1 MRTRCLRVF
10 QRKLFLSMA
19 LSLLGMWQDS
29 NVNNRI
35 GQDNIL
41 RNVNAI
47 FMIQNF
53 RPICS
58 RVPVG
63 NNVKKMTPET
73 HLVLDVIGNVRVVGG
88 GREALR
94 NAKDIEE
101 NADIMEWTCGLRED
115 GDGG

>member
-1 MRTRCLRVF
+1 MPARFSKEVVSEYGAVSYGCWWL
-10 QRKLFLSMA
+10 
-19 LSLLGMWQDS
+19 DS
-29 NVNNRI
+29 NPNNRI

-47 FMIQNF
+47 FTIQSF

-63 NNVKKMTPET
+63 NNVKKMTEET
-73 HLVLDVIGNVRVVGG
+73 HLALDVVGKVKVVGG
-88 GREALR
+88 GRETLR
-94 NAKDIEE
+94 CVKDIEE
-101 NADIMEWTCGLRED
+101 NAEIMDWTCGLRED